1 MSFLKSEATAWLYEF
16 TTAFALSCLVLE
28 ETAATVK
35 IAIAVKMIFFMFFDL
50 GGEKLIGSSDVFLR
64 VTAI

>member
-1 MSFLKSEATAWLYEF
+1 MSFLKSEATTWLF
-16 TTAFALSCLVLE
+16 TTAFAFSCLVLE

-50 GGEKLIGSSDVFLR
+50 GGEKLIGSSDIFLS